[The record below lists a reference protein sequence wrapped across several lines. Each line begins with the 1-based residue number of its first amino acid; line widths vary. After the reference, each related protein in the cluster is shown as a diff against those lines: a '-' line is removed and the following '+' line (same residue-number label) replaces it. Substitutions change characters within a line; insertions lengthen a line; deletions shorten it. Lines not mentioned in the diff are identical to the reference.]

1 MFLVIGYNNRLQ
13 ILDKGVTTYAG
24 PWEYMCEF
32 NTYEEA
38 AQYVE
43 EF

>member
-1 MFLVIGYNNRLQ
+1 MYLVIGYNNSLQ

-32 NTYEEA
+32 STYEEA
-38 AQYVE
+38 VDYVE
-43 EF
+43 GF